1 MPKRAINPIKRED
14 EACECDRPF
23 NFRQGEPSNLLPYRI
38 QFPRVMDLPRFLEPV
53 PLCRFRVPT
62 IVRCEPP
69 ILGR

>member
-38 QFPRVMDLPRFLEPV
+38 QFPCVMDLPRFLESICP
-53 PLCRFRVPT
+53 C
-62 IVRCEPP
+62 
-69 ILGR
+69 